1 MKIAT
6 AIGKTKIIIQT
17 KFKNMETNKQIK
29 NRAYKVGEFYAKNPR
44 MSIDKGEFEYELTTN
59 INEAFLM
66 TEEAAKLF
74 HKTNGEGQIR
84 IINTLNQ

>member
-1 MKIAT
+1 MKT
-6 AIGKTKIIIQT
+6 TTQV
-17 KFKNMETNKQIK
+17 K
-29 NRAYKVGEFYAKNPR
+29 NRAYKVGDFYVKNPK
-44 MSIDKGEFEYELTTN
+44 MSIEKGEFDYELTTN

-84 IINTLNQ
+84 IINTIN

>member
-1 MKIAT
+1 MQT
-6 AIGKTKIIIQT
+6 MTKQ
-17 KFKNMETNKQIK
+17 K
-29 NRAYKVGEFYAKNPR
+29 NRAYKVGEFYAKNPK
-44 MSIDKGEFEYELTTN
+44 MSVEKGEFVYELTTN

-84 IINTLNQ
+84 IINTINH